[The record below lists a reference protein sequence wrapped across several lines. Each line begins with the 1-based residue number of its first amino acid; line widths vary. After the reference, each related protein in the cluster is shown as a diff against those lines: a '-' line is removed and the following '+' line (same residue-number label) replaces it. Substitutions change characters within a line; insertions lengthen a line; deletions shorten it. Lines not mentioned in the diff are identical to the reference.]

1 MASAI
6 DDVDANVFMGVGQL
20 EEGVGVPW
28 LDEFRT
34 LTNVTKM
41 AELLEGRGYASL
53 RIDSHI
59 FENENH
65 TLAVPAVLTRGLRMV
80 YGR

>member
-6 DDVDANVFMGVGQL
+6 DDVDANVIKG
-20 EEGVGVPW
+20 
-28 LDEFRT
+28 
-34 LTNVTKM
+34 VTKM
-41 AELLEGRGYASL
+41 SELIEGRGYATL

-59 FENENH
+59 FENETH
-65 TLAVPAVLTRGLRMV
+65 TSVVPAVLTRGLRMV